1 MFTENSDDFIKLY
14 SQWFRN
20 FPELSGCCEDKN
32 QKAPV

>member
-1 MFTENSDDFIKLY
+1 MFTENSDDFIKPY

-20 FPELSGCCEDKN
+20 FPELAACCVGKN